1 MKNVLPLL
9 LFLGLGACV
18 PVSLDYY
25 YLSLAEV
32 EDIVVLETGRS
43 TMEGFFHRPMPIKY
57 RLTRRSYVV
66 DFEVDRRHHHPN
78 FWITAKTE
86 SGKGLRIESI
96 DESDCSRWNVGY
108 AGKRTENFYSVV
120 NLRSRMCKP
129 IKNPALRDVVIAFN
143 VIGANDEVVG
153 FEQLPA
159 KVVRNGTVFYYD
171 AI

>member
-32 EDIVVLETGRS
+32 EDVVVLETGRS
-43 TMEGFFHRPMPIKY
+43 TMKGFFHRPMPIKY
-57 RLTRRSYVV
+57 RLARRSYVV
-66 DFEVDRRHHHPN
+66 DFEIDRGHHHPN

-96 DESDCSRWNVGY
+96 DGSDCSRWGNGSSEL
-108 AGKRTENFYSVV
+108 RTESQYSVV
-120 NLRSRMCKP
+120 NFRSRTCKP
-129 IKNPALRDVVIAFN
+129 IENPALRGVVIAFN
-143 VIGANDEVVG
+143 VIGANGEVLG
-153 FEQLPA
+153 IEQLPA